1 MKTIE
6 DYNVKDWH
14 EATKE
19 RKYVLFFH
27 ADWCPDCKFIEPKL
41 PELEKEYS
49 DFTWISFNRDNNM
62 EVAQELGI
70 MGIPSFVVI
79 ENGKEIGRLVNKD
92 RKTKEEVETFINSVI
107 NK

>member
-14 EATKE
+14 EAVKAG
-19 RKYVLFFH
+19 KHILFFH

-41 PELEKEYS
+41 PELEQEYS
-49 DFTWISFNRDNNM
+49 DFNWISFNRDDNM

-70 MGIPSFVVI
+70 MGIPSFVII

-92 RKTKEEVETFINSVI
+92 RKTKEEVETFINSVV

>member
-1 MKTIE
+1 M
-6 DYNVKDWH
+6 
-14 EATKE
+14 
-19 RKYVLFFH
+19 
-27 ADWCPDCKFIEPKL
+27 PDCKFIEPKL

>member
-1 MKTIE
+1 MKEIE

-14 EATKE
+14 EAVKE
-19 RKYVLFFH
+19 GKYVLFFH
-27 ADWCPDCKFIEPKL
+27 ADWCPDCKFIEPKM
-41 PELEKEYS
+41 PELEQEYS

-62 EVAQELGI
+62 EAAQDLSI

-92 RKTKEEVETFINSVI
+92 RKTKEEVETFINSVV

>member
-1 MKTIE
+1 MKTFE
-6 DYNVKDWH
+6 DYGVKDWH
-14 EATKE
+14 EVTKE
-19 RKYVLFFH
+19 GKHILFFH

-49 DFTWISFNRDNNM
+49 DFNWISFNRDNNM
-62 EVAQELGI
+62 EIAQELGI
-70 MGIPSFVVI
+70 MGIPSFVII

-92 RKTKEEVETFINSVI
+92 RKTKEEVETFINSVV